1 MNNYGID
8 NYLNNDDDSFDD
20 TEDNTPSNE
29 SIDID
34 DYIASCMMW

>member
-8 NYLNNDDDSFDD
+8 NYLNDDDDSFDGVLSSVS
-20 TEDNTPSNE
+20 SNE